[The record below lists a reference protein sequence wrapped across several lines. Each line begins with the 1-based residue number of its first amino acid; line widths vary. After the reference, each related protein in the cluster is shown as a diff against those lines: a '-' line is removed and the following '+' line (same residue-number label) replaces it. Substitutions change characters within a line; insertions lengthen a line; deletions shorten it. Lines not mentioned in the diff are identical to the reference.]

1 MRGVSIAEISCATRI
16 STKFLEAIENG
27 KWDELPGGAFN
38 RGYIRSTSRY
48 LGLDED
54 GMVAEYAL
62 ETNGNGTRVARRIS
76 LEVPRVPR
84 RMALRI
90 AVIAGATILFVALAW
105 LATTRIPGLLHA
117 RWHAADAALPAPATA
132 LQPPAAPNSLPL
144 QLVIRASSPTALRVS
159 ADGKFVLDRQVSAN
173 DEYQFDA
180 RDGFNV
186 EASDGGA
193 VHLELNGQPV
203 PPIGPTHQHGSVTLT
218 AKDLKS
224 SAGGTH

>member
-1 MRGVSIAEISCATRI
+1 MRGVSLAEVSSATRI

-62 ETNGNGTRVARRIS
+62 ETNGNGAHVAPRTS
-76 LEVPRVPR
+76 SEVPRVPR
-84 RMALRI
+84 HLALRI
-90 AVIAGATILFVALAW
+90 AAIAGAIIVLVALAW
-105 LATTRIPGLLHA
+105 LATTRISGLLHG
-117 RWHAADAALPAPATA
+117 RRHAADAAVPAPATA
-132 LQPPAAPNSLPL
+132 LQPPAELSSPPL
-144 QLVIRASSPTALRVS
+144 QLVVRASSPTVVRVS
-159 ADGKFVLDRQVSAN
+159 ADGKSVLDRHVSAN
-173 DEYQFDA
+173 DEYQFSA

-186 EASDGGA
+186 EAGDAGA

-203 PPIGPTHQHGSVTLT
+203 PPIGPTGRHGSVTLT